1 MFDGHAYS
9 VLKFEK
15 VDDIYGK
22 EHQLVQGKKIKFQ
35 LVVKN
40 ETKFLLNRLVRNP
53 WGAGI
58 EYSGDWSDKSSL
70 WKGSKFN
77 SQLLITAFSIIY
89 RFFYSKIFNSSPRKT
104 LRKEEDISLLN
115 DAEDG
120 SFWMSYEDWRKYF
133 DAFQVK
139 KPKLFNFSA

>member
-1 MFDGHAYS
+1 MFYWCPVLKFSENIGQEQELENGLFDGHAYS

-40 ETKFLLNRLVRNP
+40 KTKFLINCLVRNP
-53 WGAGI
+53 WGEF
-58 EYSGDWSDKSSL
+58 EYSGDWSDKSSH

-89 RFFYSKIFNSSPRKT
+89 RFF
-104 LRKEEDISLLN
+104 
-115 DAEDG
+115 
-120 SFWMSYEDWRKYF
+120 
-133 DAFQVK
+133 
-139 KPKLFNFSA
+139 